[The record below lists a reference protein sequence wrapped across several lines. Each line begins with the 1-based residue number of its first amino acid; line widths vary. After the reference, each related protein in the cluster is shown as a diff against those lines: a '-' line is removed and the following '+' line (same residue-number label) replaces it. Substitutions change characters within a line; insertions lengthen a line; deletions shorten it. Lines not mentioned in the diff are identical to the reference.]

1 MSPSIVDR
9 AMTSYRLLN
18 IRNSSYLSSVL
29 KHVVHFT
36 LAQRLAIIMVGL
48 GVVVVVVVMFVVVF
62 IVAAVF
68 ETISKLSL
76 RTRQKL
82 S

>member
-1 MSPSIVDR
+1 VSPSIVDR

-36 LAQRLAIIMVGL
+36 LAQRLAIIMVGV
-48 GVVVVVVVMFVVVF
+48 GVVVVVVVMFVGMF
-62 IVAAVF
+62 IVVVVVAVVF
-68 ETISKLSL
+68 ETISKLS
-76 RTRQKL
+76 R
-82 S
+82 